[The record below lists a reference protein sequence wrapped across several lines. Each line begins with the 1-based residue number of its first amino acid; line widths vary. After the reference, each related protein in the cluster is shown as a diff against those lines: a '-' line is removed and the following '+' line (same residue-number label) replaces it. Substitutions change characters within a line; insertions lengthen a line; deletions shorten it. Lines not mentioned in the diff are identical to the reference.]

1 MSKYLDN
8 SRVLDSVWQKIL
20 RLCTMI
26 VVLIGMFISLAVGVS
41 IPFMIKERM
50 IRECSGEI
58 DYDLPVEGGI
68 DGHLA
73 ESKITIGVLG
83 SKYIA

>member
-1 MSKYLDN
+1 
-8 SRVLDSVWQKIL
+8 
-20 RLCTMI
+20 
-26 VVLIGMFISLAVGVS
+26 
-41 IPFMIKERM
+41 MIKERM